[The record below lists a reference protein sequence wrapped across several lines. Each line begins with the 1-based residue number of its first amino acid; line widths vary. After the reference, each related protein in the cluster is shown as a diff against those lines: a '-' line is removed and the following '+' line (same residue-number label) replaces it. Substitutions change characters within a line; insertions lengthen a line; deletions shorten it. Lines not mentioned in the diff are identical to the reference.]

1 MQFDHERNTMI
12 RTQLIQRGISDQRVL
27 DVMSAVPRHLF
38 VPTDGRDLA
47 YEDRALP
54 IDKGQTISQPFVVAL
69 MTQAL
74 RLTGN
79 ERVLDVGTGSGYGA
93 AILSQLASEVY
104 SIERH
109 SALAQFAKRRLYDLG
124 YTNIHVVVGD
134 GTSGLP
140 ECAPFDAITVAAA
153 APWVPRPL
161 RDQLRNNGRMV
172 IPVGGRD
179 EQFLLRLTKHNG
191 SMKVERM
198 RGVRFVPLVG
208 SHAWDKAEW

>member
-1 MQFDHERNTMI
+1 MQFDHERNAMI

-27 DVMSAVPRHLF
+27 DAMSAVPRHLF
-38 VPTDGRDLA
+38 VPMDGRDLA

-54 IDKGQTISQPFVVAL
+54 IDQGQTISQPFVVAL

-93 AILSQLASEVY
+93 AVLSQLASKVY
-104 SIERH
+104 SVERH
-109 SALAQFAKRRLYDLG
+109 SALAQFARQRLYDLG
-124 YTNIHVVVGD
+124 YTNVRVLVGD

-140 ECAPFDAITVAAA
+140 EHAPFDAIIVAAA

-161 RDQLRNNGRMV
+161 REQLSSSGCMV

-208 SHAWDKAEW
+208 SHAWEKADW

>member
-1 MQFDHERNTMI
+1 MQFDHERNAMI

-27 DVMSAVPRHLF
+27 DAMSVVPRHLF

-54 IDKGQTISQPFVVAL
+54 IDQGQTISQPFVVAL
-69 MTQAL
+69 MAQAL

-109 SALAQFAKRRLYDLG
+109 NTLAQFARRRLHDLG
-124 YTNIHVVVGD
+124 YTNVQVLVGD

-140 ECAPFDAITVAAA
+140 AYAPFDAITVAAA
-153 APWVPRPL
+153 APWIPRPL
-161 RDQLRNNGRMV
+161 RDQLSNNGRMV

-179 EQFLLRLTKHNG
+179 EQFLLRLTRRDG
-191 SMKVERM
+191 AMKVERL

-208 SHAWDKAEW
+208 SHAWEKAEW